1 MEIENFDFK
10 AFVIM
15 PFDEEFNNMYKLV
28 IKEAC
33 KKANVSCTRVDEETD
48 IPEHIVE
55 KIYKCIRDAD
65 IIIAD
70 LTGANPNVYY
80 ELGYAKAHGK
90 NIIPITQS
98 YDDLR
103 FDFKSY
109 SVHKYDIKTMHS
121 FRDDLSRMISD
132 KLKYPSNGFD
142 ILGIYP
148 QSADLQTII
157 GKMISS
163 SKESIFFSGVHFGIH
178 ASDRRNELVK
188 KLNEGVS
195 ITYHVLDPESDA
207 VKITAKA
214 FGMRDEELE
223 SECKNGITVLKGLK
237 CDAGEGAS
245 NLKIILSSEP
255 PQARYMLF
263 DHQSDKGRVF
273 ITPFVDNLRSSHT
286 PSYQFRS
293 KAEPALCYID
303 CCIKA
308 INKGKELQFP

>member
-1 MEIENFDFK
+1 MEIESFDYK

-15 PFDEEFNNMYKLV
+15 PFDEEFNNLYKLV

-33 KKANVSCTRVDEETD
+33 NKANVSCTRVDEESN
-48 IPEHIVE
+48 IPDHIVE

-90 NIIPITQS
+90 NIISITQS
-98 YDDLR
+98 YDDLK

-109 SVHKYDIKTMHS
+109 SVHKYDLKTMHL
-121 FRDDLSRMISD
+121 FRDDLARMISD

-157 GKMISS
+157 GKMISY
-163 SKESIFFSGVHFGIH
+163 SKETIYFSGVHFGIH
-178 ASDRRNELVK
+178 TSDRRNDLVK

-195 ITYHVLDPESDA
+195 ITYHVLDPESDT
-207 VKITAKA
+207 VKAIAKS
-214 FGMRDEELE
+214 FEMRDEELI
-223 SECKNGITVLKGLK
+223 SECKNGIKVLEGLK
-237 CDAGEGAS
+237 MDAGEGAS
-245 NLKIILSSEP
+245 NLKIIVSSKP

-263 DHQSDKGRVF
+263 DHQNERGRVF
-273 ITPFVDNLRSSHT
+273 VTPFVDGLRSSHT

-293 KAEPALCYID
+293 KAEPARCYID
-303 CCIKA
+303 CCLKA
-308 INKGKELQFP
+308 ISKGQELKLP